1 MLDHWAQ
8 GITTSACQPRPLGP
22 CPPHPRP
29 PEHRPSKHMTKDYHN
44 PGKIKTFAF
53 AFEEWV
59 FQWRVPRVEKK
70 HMEFQHFSS
79 IFRTFLSLVKSII
92 KTPSADWTRRLTQC
106 HLWQKSWLLPAKGY
120 TNMNILLYLILW
132 SWYIIM
138 LLLDKYEAII
148 WSHIE
153 KRAENEGSLY
163 RNLGF
168 WWLIVCKLG
177 NLDMASHVRFQV
189 VYE

>member
-8 GITTSACQPRPLGP
+8 GITTSALKNLHASHVRWVHVHPIPGLRSIGHRNIWLKTTTILERLRLLPLLLRNEFSNEGFLEWNKNTWNSSISQAFFGP
-22 CPPHPRP
+22 FSAWWNRS
-29 PEHRPSKHMTKDYHN
+29 SKHRQLIERDVSLNAICDKN
-44 PGKIKTFAF
+44 PGCCLR
-53 AFEEWV
+53 
-59 FQWRVPRVEKK
+59 RVI
-70 HMEFQHFSS
+70 QIW
-79 IFRTFLSLVKSII
+79 IF
-92 KTPSADWTRRLTQC
+92 
-106 HLWQKSWLLPAKGY
+106 Y
-120 TNMNILLYLILW
+120 YLILW

-177 NLDMASHVRFQV
+177 HG
-189 VYE
+189 